1 MDIKLSKSFN
11 TVETNY
17 KILVFDFENKTI
29 GGNQIVKQAKEYL
42 NFLKIP
48 KFISVLLFKYLFLYF
63 LYYLRYW
70 IAKPGVLVSKCLCGS
85 KVYSAIHSSE
95 LNQMSN
101 RNSWALS
108 GKM

>member
-48 KFISVLLFKYLFLYF
+48 KYLFLYF

-101 RNSWALS
+101 RNSWAMS